1 MTLSTDDFKMLSERD
16 HIRIRPAMYIG
27 SVSVEPLTGIYNFQY
42 KTLMVVPGLLKII
55 NEVLDNTVDEAIRTS
70 FKFANKVSVSIK
82 KDPQYGWQIEISDNG
97 RGIPVQQIEGKY
109 RAELAWTKARAGS
122 NFSNDESRITLGMN
136 GVGAYATN
144 CFSDK
149 FVGESCDG
157 KTKITVSCTNG
168 CETVTTTSS
177 KCSIQGT
184 TVTFYPDLELFGLE
198 DINDDV
204 ISIIEDRIFNLSLC
218 YPDIEFKFNGKKI
231 KSNISGIAKS
241 FNENAISLTDDS
253 YTMVIAPSGDDEE
266 FRHLSYMNGL
276 NIKNG
281 GNHIDFIIQGICE
294 ELMPM
299 IKRKWKIAV
308 LPNQIKQHLLIA
320 TWARNFQNLK
330 FDSQSKE
337 RVTNTFTEIKSYFNI
352 DFSKLAKK
360 IISEDSIIMPM
371 IESILRKKEA
381 QDKRAATLA
390 LKKTQ
395 KKKIVNHIAA
405 SSKIYEEKTLYI
417 SEGQSASG
425 MGLNVRDPKFH
436 GFYSLRGKVMNTHG
450 MSEIDIVKN
459 KELSEL
465 ITILGLDLSTESI
478 YDEHDAP
485 VLNYGRIAGLQDQD
499 MDGHSIFCLML
510 MFFSRWPALFNEGRI
525 VRVNTPLF
533 IAKKKG
539 KDTKYYYSFEEYE
552 VERNKL
558 AGYDVSYLKGLGSLD
573 EDDYKETVILNPRF
587 VAVSLDDIDKLNMA
601 FGDSADLRKEWMIG

>member
-1 MTLSTDDFKMLSERD
+1 MTNHVDDFKMLSERD

-27 SVSVEPLTGIYNFQY
+27 SVSTEPVSGIYNFSY

-55 NEVLDNTVDEAIRTS
+55 NEVLDNSVDEAIRTNFS
-70 FKFANKVSVSIK
+70 FANKISVTIQLDSK
-82 KDPQYGWQIEISDNG
+82 KCWYIEISDNG
-97 RGIPVQQIEGKY
+97 RGIPVQQIDGKY

-122 NFSNDESRITLGMN
+122 NFNNDESRITLGMN

-144 CFSDK
+144 CFSDS

-157 KTKITVSCTNG
+157 KDLVKVSCRNG
-168 CETVTTTSS
+168 CETIKTEVSKSS
-177 KCSIQGT
+177 NRGT
-184 TVTFYPDLELFGLE
+184 KVTFYPDLEMFGLVE
-198 DINDDV
+198 INEDV

-218 YPDIEFKFNGKKI
+218 YPSIEFKFNGKKV

-241 FNENAISLTDDS
+241 FHDNAISLSDDK
-253 YTMVIAPSGDDEE
+253 YTMVIAPSGEDEE
-266 FRHLSYMNGL
+266 FRHLSYINGL

-281 GNHIDFIIQGICE
+281 GNHIDFIIQGICD
-294 ELMPM
+294 ELIPM
-299 IKRKWKIAV
+299 IKRKWKIV
-308 LPNQIKQHLLIA
+308 VVPNQIKQHLLVA
-320 TWARNFQNLK
+320 LWARDFSNLK

-360 IISEDSIIMPM
+360 IIYEDSIIMPM
-371 IESILRKKEA
+371 IEAILRKKEA

-395 KKKIVNHIAA
+395 KKKIVNHISA
-405 SSKIYEEKTLYI
+405 SSKNFEEKILYI
-417 SEGQSASG
+417 AEGQSASG
-425 MGLNVRDPKFH
+425 MGLNVRDPKYH

-450 MSEIDIVKN
+450 MSEIEIVKN

-465 ITILGLDLSTESI
+465 LTILGLDLSSESI
-478 YDEHDAP
+478 YDEDGSH
-485 VLNYGRIAGLQDQD
+485 LLSYGKIAGLQDQD

-510 MFFSRWPALFNEGRI
+510 MFFSRWPSLFNEGRI

-539 KDTKYYYSFEEYE
+539 KDTKYYYSMEEYE
-552 VERNKL
+552 SERNKL
-558 AGYDVSYLKGLGSLD
+558 NGYEISYIKGLGSLD
-573 EDDYKETVILNPRF
+573 EDDYKETVITNPRF
-587 VAVSLDDIDKLNMA
+587 VAITLDDINKLNMA
-601 FGDSADLRKEWMIG
+601 FGDSSDLRKEWMIS